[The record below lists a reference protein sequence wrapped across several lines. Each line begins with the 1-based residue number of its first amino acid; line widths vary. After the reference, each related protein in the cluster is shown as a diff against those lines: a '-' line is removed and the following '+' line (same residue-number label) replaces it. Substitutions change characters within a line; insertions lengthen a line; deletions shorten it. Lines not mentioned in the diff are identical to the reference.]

1 MRYVDLGAV
10 NAMNEKRKQE
20 QQTTKKKWWK
30 LLLIIPVFVVLF
42 VIVNAIRKEGLAA
55 LLNPVSIVSDFVS
68 PSKLAE
74 TDGRT
79 NILLLGVDRRSF
91 QKTGGLTDTIMIG
104 SVSRSDKK
112 VDLISLP
119 RDLWVEAPGGTRTKI
134 NGVYALES
142 RESLQKVVE
151 QVTGLP
157 IHYYVVVDFAVFEKV
172 INIVGGIEV
181 SVENS
186 FDDFEYPIEGKEDA
200 MPESER
206 YLHARFEK
214 GLQKMDAKTALI
226 FSRSRHGTNDE
237 GTDFA
242 RAKRQQLVI
251 KGVWDKVV
259 SVETL
264 SNPLKLKELY
274 DTYKDTVD
282 TSIGLVESQEFLQ
295 VAKETGFSNVESL
308 VLDDRS
314 SEEEGGLL
322 YAPQDRTLYG
332 GAYVLIPKS
341 GDYSQI
347 HGYIQKLLFSK

>member
-20 QQTTKKKWWK
+20 QQTHKRKWWK
-30 LLLIIPVFVVLF
+30 LLFIVPVFVVLF
-42 VIVNAIRKEGLAA
+42 LVVNAIRKEGLAA

-74 TDGRT
+74 ADGRT
-79 NILLLGVDRRSF
+79 NVLVLGLDRRSY
-91 QKTGGLTDTIMIG
+91 QKTGGLTDTVLVG
-104 SVSRSDKK
+104 SVSRSSKQ
-112 VDLISLP
+112 VDMISLP

-142 RESLQKVVE
+142 RESLEKVV
-151 QVTGLP
+151 QDVTALP
-157 IHYYVVVDFAVFEKV
+157 IHYYVIVDFAVFEKV
-172 INIVGGIEV
+172 INVVGGIDV
-181 SVENS
+181 NVENS

-206 YLHARFEK
+206 YLHVRFEK

-226 FSRSRHGTNDE
+226 FSRSRHGTNNE

-251 KGVWDKVV
+251 KAVWDKVL
-259 SVETL
+259 SLETL
-264 SNPLKLKELY
+264 SNPMKIKELY
-274 DTYKDTVD
+274 DTYKDSID
-282 TSIGLVESQEFLQ
+282 TNIGLAEGQEFFEIG
-295 VAKETGFSNVESL
+295 KEIGFSNVKSL

-314 SEEEGGLL
+314 TEEEGGLL